1 MDTARLLH
9 LLDAGD
15 LTAWPDLARDLE
27 RRADAVSA
35 AQALRLLHAQG
46 HVIEVAQ
53 WLARVTDTPAL
64 QALRAATLAQS
75 EGWAVSPLRALTK
88 DLLSGSFRLI
98 PAGSFLMGSPED
110 EEGRYDDEIQHAVE
124 ITQPFLLKT
133 TPVTQAQWLALM
145 GNNPAHFKGDD
156 RRPVEQVSWEDAVC
170 FCEALSTQTGGMY
183 RLPTEAQWEYACR
196 AGTTGARYGDLD
208 AVAWYVDNGRMN
220 TKPVGQKQPNA
231 WGLYDMLGNV
241 DEWCQD
247 WYERDYPSE
256 PQRDPK
262 GPPSG
267 DFRVIRGGDWYTHA
281 QYCRAAQRADYT
293 PTGRYDGVGFRP
305 AGLLAKRPD
314 ALSPERLSLS
324 R

>member
-9 LLDAGD
+9 LLEASD

-27 RRADAVSA
+27 RRADADSA
-35 AQALRLLHAQG
+35 AKALTLLHAQG
-46 HVIEVAQ
+46 HVIVAAQ
-53 WLARVTDTPAL
+53 WLARVTDTPEL
-64 QALRAATLAQS
+64 QALRAATLTHA

-88 DLLSGSFRLI
+88 DLLSGAYRLI
-98 PAGSFLMGSPED
+98 PAGSFVMGSPED

-133 TPVTQAQWLALM
+133 TPVTQGEWLAVM
-145 GNNPAHFKGDD
+145 GDNPAHFQGDD
-156 RRPVEQVSWEDAVC
+156 RRPVEEVSWEDAVR
-170 FCEALSTQTGGMY
+170 FCEGLTAQTGGMY
-183 RLPTEAQWEYACR
+183 RLPTEAEWEYACR

-208 AVAWYVDNGRMN
+208 AVAWYRDNARGS
-220 TKPVGQKQPNA
+220 TQPVGQKQPNA

-247 WYERDYPSE
+247 WYGNDSSE

-267 DFRVIRGGDWYTHA
+267 VHRVIRGGAWNVNA
-281 QYCRAAQRADYT
+281 QNCRAPQRAIYS
-293 PTGRYDGVGFRP
+293 PTNRIFDIGFRP
-305 AGLLAKRPD
+305 AGLLR
-314 ALSPERLSLS
+314 
-324 R
+324 